1 MYILLWY
8 LEFKGFGEFSDS
20 TAAVVLVTFLIGQKK
35 NKSTEAAVIL
45 CSKDLSYGFIFA
57 PQDSFG

>member
-1 MYILLWY
+1 MYILWY
-8 LEFKGFGEFSDS
+8 FKFKGFWEYSDG

-45 CSKDLSYGFIFA
+45 RSKDLSYGFIFA
-57 PQDSFG
+57 AQDSFG

>member
-1 MYILLWY
+1 MCVLRY
-8 LEFKGFGEFSDS
+8 LELNGFGEFSES
-20 TAAVVLVTFLIGQKK
+20 TAIVLVTFQIGQKK